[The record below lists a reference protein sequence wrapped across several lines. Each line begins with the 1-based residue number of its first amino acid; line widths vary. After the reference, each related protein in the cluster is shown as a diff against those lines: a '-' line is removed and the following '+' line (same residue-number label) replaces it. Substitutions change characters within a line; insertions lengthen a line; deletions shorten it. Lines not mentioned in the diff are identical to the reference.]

1 MINVSYPM
9 IGLSKLAQKMWS
21 TVADKGIGGALKP
34 WQMKREGMAAIELER
49 CRRLVLA
56 QTDSDVEKIKSGE
69 ALLVLENNVNPKLIN
84 KNNTIIDEINE
95 PYIDIEKIT
104 SVVSRDIISEKIAG
118 DINVTKALFVA
129 DEILSK
135 DESEPT
141 TEEIDEDWLY
151 RWRKS
156 ASEIKTEELQQLWGG
171 VLAGEV
177 KSPGT
182 FSLRTLDFIRN
193 LSKSEALEIERLYK
207 FVFINRII
215 TNGGDSYGNKLIDDE
230 LNFDYLIRLQ
240 NLGILSGVE
249 AMGLSTTIGSTQ
261 EDCYSRHIGYEDA
274 EGKKI
279 LVIEHE
285 DKDLKLEL
293 NVILLTS
300 IGIELNTL
308 CKQHIDPDYIRFIVS
323 KIKGKSFNVKIGDH
337 FEINGAGYIR
347 NIVIQ

>member
-118 DINVTKALFVA
+118 DINVIKALFVA

-135 DESEPT
+135 EESQT
-141 TEEIDEDWLY
+141 
-151 RWRKS
+151 
-156 ASEIKTEELQQLWGG
+156 A
-171 VLAGEV
+171 
-177 KSPGT
+177 
-182 FSLRTLDFIRN
+182 
-193 LSKSEALEIERLYK
+193 
-207 FVFINRII
+207 
-215 TNGGDSYGNKLIDDE
+215 
-230 LNFDYLIRLQ
+230 
-240 NLGILSGVE
+240 
-249 AMGLSTTIGSTQ
+249 
-261 EDCYSRHIGYEDA
+261 
-274 EGKKI
+274 
-279 LVIEHE
+279 
-285 DKDLKLEL
+285 
-293 NVILLTS
+293 VILM
-300 IGIELNTL
+300 
-308 CKQHIDPDYIRFIVS
+308 
-323 KIKGKSFNVKIGDH
+323 
-337 FEINGAGYIR
+337 
-347 NIVIQ
+347 VISL